1 MGRIRFWEKK
11 GLKFFRASKSSRNI
25 SALPGTINETE
36 YGLQVNCKGDTSI
49 LINELQM
56 EGKAKLTG
64 SEFLRGYKS
73 LISKY
78 PFS

>member
-1 MGRIRFWEKK
+1 MGRILFWEKK
-11 GLKFFRASKSSRNI
+11 GLKFSGQVSPQENI
-25 SALPGTINETE
+25 SAQPGTVNETR